1 MPTKQDL
8 EKYLTQFT
16 GQTVVYCP
24 NPGNA
29 GDGIIANATYQ
40 LFDKLGVQYEYVP
53 PDVST
58 QRTADRVVVYGGG
71 GNLVH
76 PYPNA
81 RDFIAKHHPGAS
93 RVVVLPHTIR
103 SYPELFEGMS
113 GKVDLFCRDLPSYAF
128 MSGLKTQANVYL
140 SDDVALHTSVG
151 QTLGYLAT
159 HAPEYRDKVM
169 FSRRAKRHI
178 RKLSHSVRNA
188 GHPKV
193 LNVFREDV
201 ERTAVE
207 IPFSNVDLSQTLCG
221 LDMSPFHARETASA
235 FFAFIQR
242 HEVVR
247 TNRLHV
253 CIASLLLDKEVHF
266 YDNSYGKNMSI
277 YTFSLKD
284 RFAKLTMHTEQKP

>member
-1 MPTKQDL
+1 MHTIQDL
-8 EKYLTQFT
+8 EKYLAQFS
-16 GQTVVYCP
+16 GQTIMYCP

-40 LFDKLGVQYEYVP
+40 LFDRLGIKYEYVP
-53 PDVST
+53 TDVSP
-58 QRTADRVVVYGGG
+58 QRTANRVVVYGGG

-81 RDFIAKHHPGAS
+81 RDFAAQHHRGAT
-93 RVVVLPHTIR
+93 RLIVLPHTIR
-103 SYPELFEGMS
+103 SYPELFETMS
-113 GKVDLFCRDLPSYAF
+113 DNVDLFCRDLPSYEF
-128 MSGLKTQANVYL
+128 LSGVKTRANVYL
-140 SDDVALHTSVG
+140 SHDVALHTSVG
-151 QTLGYLAT
+151 LTLQYRAA
-159 HAPEYRDKVM
+159 HDQEYREKVL
-169 FSRRAKRHI
+169 FSRRTKRQL
-178 RKLSHSVRNA
+178 RRVFHSVRNA
-188 GHPKV
+188 RHPKV

-201 ERTAVE
+201 EKTGVA

-235 FFAFIQR
+235 FFAFIHR
-242 HEVVR
+242 HDVVR

-277 YTFSLKD
+277 YNFSLKD
-284 RFAKLTMHTEQKP
+284 RFAKLTMHTE